1 MNDKLNQLYS
11 DHWNDFSTKLNEIV
25 FDENQIIK
33 PANPLLLS
41 INDIQA
47 YQNADI
53 RLMII
58 GKENNGW
65 EDVFYNDIDKIQSV
79 YKRFAPNG
87 QPFAY
92 RDPFKKHFNLFTTL
106 LKNKFPD
113 KKVNWLWNN
122 IIKVAKSLDVGTPPN
137 HIYNIEKTHFKVLAK
152 EIAIIKPNVILFYT
166 GPYYDKYINLH
177 FPTNE
182 KKLVGDFKKN
192 ELIKLNIENV
202 NFAFRTYHPGYLNR
216 IKPVRYNDIYKTI
229 LNNIK
234 F

>member
-1 MNDKLNQLYS
+1 MNDKLKQLYS
-11 DHWNDFSTKLNEIV
+11 DHWNVFSAKLNDIV
-25 FDENQIIK
+25 CDNNYIIK

-41 INDIQA
+41 INDVQE
-47 YQNADI
+47 YENADI

-58 GKENNGW
+58 GQENNGW
-65 EDVFYNDIDKIQSV
+65 EGVFYNDIDKIQSV

-122 IIKVAKSLDVGTPPN
+122 LIKVAKSKNKGTPPSY
-137 HIYNIEKTHFKVLAK
+137 IINIETTHFKVLAE
-152 EIAIIKPNVILFYT
+152 EIKITKPNIILFYT
-166 GPYYDKYINLH
+166 GPYYDKHINFHL
-177 FPTNE
+177 PSNE
-182 KKLVGDFKKN
+182 KIQIEGYNKN

-216 IKPVRYNDIYKTI
+216 IKSVRYNDIYKTI